1 MDSVFYRKAKNSD
14 GIRGMVRRLRSNRRL
29 LLVLVIGLPI
39 LLYVLFGPR
48 GVIARIQLE
57 AEKARLEEEI
67 RKAEEENRRLRSEAK
82 ALEGDPKAIEKVARE
97 RYGMVKEGETV
108 YRVKREK

>member
-1 MDSVFYRKAKNSD
+1 MNSVFYRKTKGSD
-14 GIRGMVRRLRSNRRL
+14 GIRGVVRRLRSNRRL
-29 LLVLVIGLPI
+29 LLI
-39 LLYVLFGPR
+39 LLIGIPVAMYVLFGPR
-48 GVIARIQLE
+48 GVIARMQMS

-67 RKAEEENRRLRSEAK
+67 RRGEEETRRLRSEAK